1 MTEPAHTAAHDR
13 RRVKVVQMA
22 TVHPPFDVR
31 VFDKHCRTLAE
42 AGYEV
47 VYVTAHDR
55 TEVRDGVT
63 VKGVPKARSR
73 RDRLTHVLPAVIRAA
88 FREDAD
94 IHHFHDVEL
103 ILAGYLLKLRGK
115 KVIYDVHENYP
126 ADVFREKPYLPRW
139 VRHALAGAVAGAEWL
154 AGRWF
159 DGTVAVTTV
168 IAARFP
174 AARTVVVR
182 NYARVGE
189 LQAGVTGPP
198 YREREPIALFTGGL
212 TPIRCAVEMVAMSDR
227 LRDITGYA
235 TVVVGRPESTA
246 YVDQLA
252 LRPGWDRMRYEGIV
266 ASARVRQLLGEA
278 RLGLVLNLPRD
289 DFLELATNKLFEY
302 MAAGL
307 PVVSTDIP
315 FWRTIVE
322 ETRCGIV
329 VDGADAMQ
337 IADAVRWLLEHP
349 AEAEAMGERGRR
361 AAEELYDWKSEERTL
376 LQLYDRILG

>member
-1 MTEPAHTAAHDR
+1 MTEPVPAAPRPAR
-13 RRVKVVQMA
+13 RAKVVQMA

-31 VFDKHCRTLAE
+31 VFDKHCRTLKR

-47 VYVTAHDR
+47 VYITAHDR

-63 VKGVPKARSR
+63 VKGVAKARHR
-73 RDRLTHVLPAVIRAA
+73 RDRLTRVLPGVIRAA

-94 IHHFHDVEL
+94 VYHFHDVEL

-139 VRHALAGAVAGAEWL
+139 VRHVLAGTVAGAEWL

-159 DGTVAVTTV
+159 DGTVTVTSV

-174 AARTVVVR
+174 EARTVVVR
-182 NYARVGE
+182 NYARVEE

-212 TPIRCAVEMVAMSDR
+212 TPIRCAAEMLAISDR
-227 LRDITGYA
+227 LRDIPGYA
-235 TVVVGRPESTA
+235 TVVVGRPESQA

-252 LRPGWDRMRYEGIV
+252 VRPGWDCVRYGGIV
-266 ASARVRQLLGEA
+266 PAARVRQLLGEA
-278 RLGLVLNLPRD
+278 RIGLLLNLPRD

-315 FWRTIVE
+315 FWRAIVE
-322 ETRCGIV
+322 ETQCGIV
-329 VDGADAMQ
+329 VDGADAVQ
-337 IADAVRWLLEHP
+337 LADAVRWLLEHP
-349 AEAEAMGERGRR
+349 AEAEAMGERAKR
-361 AAEELYDWKSEERTL
+361 AAEERYDWKSEGRTL
-376 LQLYDRILG
+376 LRLYERVLD